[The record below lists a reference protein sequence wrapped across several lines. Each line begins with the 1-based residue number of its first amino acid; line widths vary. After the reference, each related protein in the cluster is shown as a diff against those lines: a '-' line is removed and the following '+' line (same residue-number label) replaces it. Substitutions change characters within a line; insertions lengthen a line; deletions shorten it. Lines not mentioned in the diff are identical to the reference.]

1 MTRIGQGRS
10 VFIIAHR
17 LSTVRQCHRILVLD
31 QGRIVEQGDHEQLL
45 RLDGHYARLHR
56 YQNAPG
62 SPASAGVRSSH
73 PGRDSFRFE
82 PGEDP

>member
-1 MTRIGQGRS
+1 MFIQGSRPAVSTQCIGRIN
-10 VFIIAHR
+10 A
-17 LSTVRQCHRILVLD
+17 LLANRILVLD

-62 SPASAGVRSSH
+62 SPASVGVRSSH